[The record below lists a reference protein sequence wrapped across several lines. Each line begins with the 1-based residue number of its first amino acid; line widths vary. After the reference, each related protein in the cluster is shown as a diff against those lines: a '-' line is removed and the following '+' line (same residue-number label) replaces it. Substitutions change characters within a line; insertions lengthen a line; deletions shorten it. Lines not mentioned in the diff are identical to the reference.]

1 MLRSYRGNL
10 AKQFANAKKEDV
22 SKWVL
27 WPEPEVQNEVRRG
40 PAQTSA
46 KRNARRSAA
55 RVSERARKAKN
66 GGWVINLSNVDV
78 PDEVF
83 ALLARGPGFIP
94 TPRFNRTR
102 TQLDA
107 LHHSNQVGWR
117 VFFHKQKSGDGDSSH
132 GNDDNDVLPPQLYV
146 KTNRR
151 APEIDDCFVEDYR
164 RLAVE
169 FANTVNPERMRD
181 NLSWKEKKAL
191 KWLRKQVE
199 DNNLVVSEAD
209 KGGAILLLD
218 PNHVHESVT
227 NRLSSD
233 DFELLGPVDQ
243 LDLIT
248 QGLRALWASGVEK
261 QFVSADIRERVLG
274 ITSSGGCKATQ
285 AYRSSPPYAYPLFKI
300 HKVKPEDLVP
310 GVRPPIRLVTA
321 QRNGPTSRSD
331 KYLMLKIL
339 QDVQNE
345 YCTDLVKDSTDA
357 LIRLNGW
364 FPIAESQPFAL
375 DVVAL
380 YDSINPSLAIEA
392 LDCALRQCRPQWSH
406 EYLNW
411 LKELVKHTI
420 CNNKFMY
427 KGNWYLTKKG
437 IPTGGVL
444 SPLLANITMT

>member
-1 MLRSYRGNL
+1 M
-10 AKQFANAKKEDV
+10 
-22 SKWVL
+22 
-27 WPEPEVQNEVRRG
+27 
-40 PAQTSA
+40 
-46 KRNARRSAA
+46 
-55 RVSERARKAKN
+55 
-66 GGWVINLSNVDV
+66 
-78 PDEVF
+78 
-83 ALLARGPGFIP
+83 
-94 TPRFNRTR
+94 
-102 TQLDA
+102 
-107 LHHSNQVGWR
+107 
-117 VFFHKQKSGDGDSSH
+117 
-132 GNDDNDVLPPQLYV
+132 
-146 KTNRR
+146 
-151 APEIDDCFVEDYR
+151 
-164 RLAVE
+164 
-169 FANTVNPERMRD
+169 
-181 NLSWKEKKAL
+181 
-191 KWLRKQVE
+191 
-199 DNNLVVSEAD
+199 SEAD

-248 QGLRALWASGVEK
+248 QGLRALWTSGVEK
-261 QFVSADIRERVLG
+261 QFVSDDIREGVLG
-274 ITSSGGCKATQ
+274 ITSSGGSKATQ

-420 CNNKFMY
+420 GNNKFM
-427 KGNWYLTKKG
+427 
-437 IPTGGVL
+437 
-444 SPLLANITMT
+444 